1 MERILNVHPSI
12 AQAAVVAM
20 HHLVNGEMPRAFV
33 VLKEGASATDR
44 DIIEYCKGKLANYKI
59 PRKVDF
65 VESLPMSPSGKILR
79 RKLREL
85 Q

>member
-1 MERILNVHPSI
+1 M
-12 AQAAVVAM
+12 AAKHELGEPVVVVEGVEKAF
-20 HHLVNGEMPRAFV
+20 GAFV
-33 VLKEGASATDR
+33 VLKEGASVTDR

-65 VESLPMSPSGKILR
+65 VESLPTSPSGKILR

-85 Q
+85 E